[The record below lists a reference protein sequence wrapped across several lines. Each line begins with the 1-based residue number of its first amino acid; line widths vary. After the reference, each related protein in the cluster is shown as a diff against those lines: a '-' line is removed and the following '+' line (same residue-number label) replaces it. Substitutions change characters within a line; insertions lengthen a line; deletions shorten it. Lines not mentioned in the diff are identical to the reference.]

1 MVDLQQVFQN
11 ARGFGLNVLVRFQIF
26 RHVLNDLP
34 LLADDVLF
42 VLILQQR
49 LNVLWPHAENL
60 VDELVVL

>member
-11 ARGFGLNVLVRFQIF
+11 ARGFGLDVLVWFQIF

-42 VLILQQR
+42 VLILKQR
-49 LNVLWPHAENL
+49 LNVLWPHVENL